1 MSNIKVKQRDIT
13 DCGAAC
19 LSSVCAHYGLFTSVA
34 KIRQHAS
41 TDKKGTNLLGMV
53 EGAQKLGFEAKGV
66 KGAMDSL
73 SKIPLP
79 AVAHVIV
86 KEVLQHYVVV
96 YKATDKHIHY
106 MDPGEGQMHK
116 VKLAEFEQMWS
127 GNLLLLLP
135 DDTFE
140 QANERTPLVTRFWR
154 LLRPHKGIM
163 AQALFGA
170 VVYTLIGLSTS
181 IYVQKIVDHVLPSGN
196 LNLLNLLSVGM
207 IVLLLF
213 QLLIS
218 VIRTK
223 LVISVGQQMD
233 ARLVIGF
240 FKHLMGM
247 PQFFFDRMRNGEIIS
262 RINDALKIRNFVI
275 DVSLNFLVN
284 IFILIASFALMFTYY
299 WKLGLVLLAVIPA
312 YFVIYLITNR
322 LNKKVERKVMEGA
335 AELESHLVESLNN
348 IKTIKNYEL
357 EEFSGVKTEFRFV
370 GLLRTLNL
378 SANNNLFSTTSGEM
392 VSRLL
397 VIILFWVG
405 AGYVLQQIITPGE
418 LMSFYALIGYFTSP
432 VTGIIGMNKTY
443 QNAKIAADRLFEI
456 LEQEGDE
463 QNESEISA
471 DDMGDIRFSDVSFR
485 YGSRQTVL
493 ENANFTIQ
501 KGKITAIIGD
511 SGSGKSTIASMLQ
524 KLYRPQSGSISIGN
538 YNLNTIATKSLVT
551 IVPQHIE
558 LFAGSVIENIA
569 VGEYNPDIKR
579 VVEVCQ
585 KLDLHQFI
593 ESLPNQYQAYIGEN
607 GMGLSGGQRQKL
619 AMARALYRDPEVYI
633 LDEAT
638 SALDAASI
646 TQLKSLIFDLKA
658 EGKTVILITHQEE
671 MKGIAD
677 EILAIKDGK
686 VDFPLLS

>member
-1 MSNIKVKQRDIT
+1 MSNVKVKQRDIT

-19 LSSVCAHYGLFTSVA
+19 LSSICAHYGLFTSVT

-66 KGAMDSL
+66 KGKMDSL
-73 SKIPLP
+73 PKIPLP
-79 AVAHVIV
+79 AVAHIIV
-86 KEVLQHYVVV
+86 KEALQHYVVIYEV
-96 YKATDKHIHY
+96 TDKQVNY
-106 MDPGEGQMHK
+106 MDPGDGQMHK
-116 VKLAEFEQMWS
+116 VTLADFEKIWTT
-127 GNLLLLLP
+127 NLLLLLP
-135 DDTFE
+135 DDTFQ
-140 QANERTPLVTRFWR
+140 QANEQTSLVTKFWR
-154 LLRPHKGIM
+154 LLKPHTGIM
-163 AQALFGA
+163 LQALFGA
-170 VVYTLIGLSTS
+170 VVYTIIGLSTS

-196 LNLLNLLSVGM
+196 LNLLNLLSIGM
-207 IVLLLF
+207 IVLLVF
-213 QLLIS
+213 QLLIN

-223 LVISVGQQMD
+223 LVISVGQQVD

-247 PQFFFDRMRNGEIIS
+247 PQFFFDSMRNGEIIS

-299 WKLGLVLLAVIPA
+299 WKLGLVLLAVIPG
-312 YFVIYLITNR
+312 YFIIYLITNK

-370 GLLRTLNL
+370 SLLRTLNL
-378 SANNNLFSTTSGEM
+378 SANNHLFSTASGE
-392 VSRLL
+392 VISKFL
-397 VIILFWVG
+397 VIVLFWVG

-456 LEQEGDE
+456 LEQEKEE

-471 DDMGDIRFSDVSFR
+471 DELGDICFEDVGFR
-485 YGSRQTVL
+485 YGSRQTVF
-493 ENANFTIQ
+493 EEANFILS
-501 KGKITAIIGD
+501 KGKITAIVGE
-511 SGSGKSTIASMLQ
+511 SGSGKSTIASLVQ
-524 KLYRPQSGSISIGN
+524 KLYRPQSGSISIGG
-538 YNLNTIATKSLVT
+538 YNINTIATKSLIT

-569 VGEYNPDIKR
+569 VGQYTPDIKQ
-579 VVEVCQ
+579 VVEAC
-585 KLDLHQFI
+585 KKIDLHEFI
-593 ESLPNQYQAYIGEN
+593 EAMPNQYQTYIGEN
-607 GMGLSGGQRQKL
+607 GMSLSGGQRQRL
-619 AMARALYRDPEVYI
+619 AMARALYRNPEVYI

-638 SALDAASI
+638 SSMDGI
-646 TQLKSLIFDLKA
+646 NVGQVKTLILDLKA
-658 EGKTVILITHQEE
+658 LGKTIILITHQEA
-671 MKGIAD
+671 MKKIAD
-677 EILAIKDGK
+677 EILVVKNGK
-686 VDFPLLS
+686 VSLED

>member
-1 MSNIKVKQRDIT
+1 MKKIKVKQRDIT

-19 LSSVCAHYGLFTSVA
+19 LSSVSAHYGLFTSVA

-41 TDKKGTNLLGMV
+41 TDKKGTNLLGMK
-53 EGAQKLGFEAKGV
+53 EGAEKLGFEAKGV
-66 KGAMDSL
+66 KGVMDSL

-96 YKATDKHIHY
+96 YEASKKHITY
-106 MDPGEGQMHK
+106 MDPGDGQIHK
-116 VKLAEFEQMWS
+116 VSLAEFEQLWT

-135 DDTFE
+135 NDTFE
-140 QANERTPLVTRFWR
+140 QANERTPLITRFWR
-154 LLRPHKGIM
+154 LLRPHTSIM
-163 AQALFGA
+163 LQALFGA

-207 IVLLLF
+207 VVLLLF
-213 QLLIS
+213 QLIIN
-218 VIRTK
+218 VVRTK

-240 FKHLMGM
+240 FRHLMGM
-247 PQFFFDRMRNGEIIS
+247 RQFFFDSMRNGEIIS

-284 IFILIASFALMFTYY
+284 IFILIASFTLMFTYY
-299 WKLGLVLLAVIPA
+299 WKLGLVLLAIIPA
-312 YFVIYLITNR
+312 YLIIYIITNK

-357 EEFSGVKTEFRFV
+357 EEFTGTKTEFRFIS
-370 GLLRTLNL
+370 LLRTLNF
-378 SANNNLFSTTSGEM
+378 SAHNNLFSTASGEV
-392 VSRLL
+392 VSKLL
-397 VIILFWVG
+397 VIVLFWVG
-405 AGYVLQQIITPGE
+405 AGYVLEQIITPGE

-443 QNAKIAADRLFEI
+443 QNAKIVADRLFEI
-456 LEQEGDE
+456 IEQEQDSKDE
-463 QNESEISA
+463 AFISA
-471 DDMGDIRFSDVSFR
+471 DEVGDIEFKEVSFR

-493 ENANFTIQ
+493 EEANFNIS
-501 KGKITAIIGD
+501 KGKITAIVGE
-511 SGSGKSTIASMLQ
+511 SGSGKSTIASLIQ
-524 KLYRPQSGSISIGN
+524 KLYRPQSGNIMIGN
-538 YNLNTIATKSLVT
+538 HNINTISTKPIIT

-558 LFAGSVIENIA
+558 LFAGSIIENIA

-579 VVEVCQ
+579 IVEACQ
-585 KLDLHQFI
+585 NIDLHDFI
-593 ESLPNQYQAYIGEN
+593 ESMPNQYQTYIGEN
-607 GMGLSGGQRQKL
+607 GMSLSGGQRQRL
-619 AMARALYRDPEVYI
+619 AMARALYRNPEIYI

-638 SALDAASI
+638 SALDTRSI
-646 TQLKSLIFDLKA
+646 EQVKALIFDLKA
-658 EGKTVILITHQEE
+658 AGKTIILITHQEG
-671 MKGIAD
+671 MQAIAD
-677 EILAIKDGK
+677 EVLEVKGNK
-686 VDFPLLS
+686 VEIV

>member
-1 MSNIKVKQRDIT
+1 MNKIKVKQRDIT

-19 LSSVCAHYGLFTSVA
+19 LSSICAHYGLFTSVA

-41 TDKKGTNLLGMV
+41 TDKKGTNLLGMK
-53 EGAQKLGFEAKGV
+53 EGAEKLGFEAKGV
-66 KGAMDSL
+66 KGVMDSL
-73 SKIPLP
+73 TKIPLP
-79 AVAHVIV
+79 AVAHIIV
-86 KEVLQHYVVV
+86 KEVLQHYVVIYEV
-96 YKATDKHIHY
+96 TSKQVNY
-106 MDPGEGQMHK
+106 MDPGDGQMHK
-116 VKLAEFEQMWS
+116 VSHAEFEKLWT

-140 QANERTPLVTRFWR
+140 QANERTPLITRFWR
-154 LLRPHKGIM
+154 LLRPHKSIM
-163 AQALFGA
+163 LQALFGA
-170 VVYTLIGLSTS
+170 IIYTLIGLSTS

-207 IVLLLF
+207 VVLLVF
-213 QLLIS
+213 QLLIN

-247 PQFFFDRMRNGEIIS
+247 PQLFFDSMRHGEIIS

-299 WKLGLVLLAVIPA
+299 WKLGLVLLVVIPA
-312 YFVIYLITNR
+312 YFIIYLITNK

-370 GLLRTLNL
+370 SLLRTLNF
-378 SANNNLFSTTSGEM
+378 SAQNNLFSTSSGDV
-392 VSRLL
+392 VSKLL
-397 VIILFWVG
+397 VIVLFWVG

-418 LMSFYALIGYFTSP
+418 LMSFYALIGYFTAP

-456 LEQEGDE
+456 IEQEKDE
-463 QNESEISA
+463 KDESELSA
-471 DDMGDIRFSDVSFR
+471 EELGDIHFRAVSFR

-493 ENANFTIQ
+493 EEANFTIQ
-501 KGKITAIIGD
+501 KGKITAIIGE
-511 SGSGKSTIASMLQ
+511 SGSGKSTIASLIQ

-538 YNLNTIATKSLVT
+538 YNINTIATKSLIT

-558 LFAGSVIENIA
+558 LFAGSIIENIA
-569 VGEYNPDIKR
+569 VGEYSPDIKQ
-579 VVEVCQ
+579 VVEVC
-585 KLDLHQFI
+585 KRIDLHEFI
-593 ESLPNQYQAYIGEN
+593 ESMPTQYQTYIGEN
-607 GMGLSGGQRQKL
+607 GMSLSGGQRQKL
-619 AMARALYRDPEVYI
+619 AMARALYRNPEIYI

-638 SALDAASI
+638 SALDSKSI
-646 TQLKSLIFDLKA
+646 EKVKSLINELKS
-658 EGKTVILITHQEE
+658 EGKTIILITHQEE
-671 MKGIAD
+671 MRNIAD
-677 EILAIKDGK
+677 EVLQVKG
-686 VDFPLLS
+686 VQGW